1 MTDPNPLTSGT
12 STVRILP
19 EDMEFHCRADESIID
34 AIRRNGYRTRYL
46 CRRGGCGL
54 CKAELID
61 GTVGYLDT
69 VAASVLSDADASA
82 GVVLPCR
89 ARPSGAVTIQ
99 LAATD
104 RLTNVLGTLQP
115 RR

>member
-1 MTDPNPLTSGT
+1 MTDTQPLTTEALS
-12 STVRILP
+12 VRILP
-19 EDMEFHCRADESIID
+19 ENMEFHCQADESIID
-34 AIRRNGYRTRYL
+34 AIRRHGYRTRYL

-61 GTVGYLDT
+61 GTVRYVDT
-69 VAASVLSDADASA
+69 VAASVVSDEEASA
-82 GVVLPCR
+82 GAVLPCR
-89 ARPSGAVTIQ
+89 ARPAGAVTIQ

-104 RLTNVLGTLQP
+104 QLTNVLGAL

>member
-1 MTDPNPLTSGT
+1 MTDPNPLTPEPT
-12 STVRILP
+12 IVRILP

-54 CKAELID
+54 CKAKLID
-61 GTVGYLDT
+61 GDVRYADT
-69 VAASVLSDADASA
+69 LATTVLSDEEASA
-82 GVVLPCR
+82 GAVLPCR
-89 ARPSGAVTIQ
+89 ARPSGPVTIQ
-99 LAATD
+99 LADSD
-104 RLTNVLGTLQP
+104 RLTNVLGPLQP